1 MSTLQIT
8 LSEELDR
15 FVASKVKDG
24 TCADA
29 SEVVN
34 SALRLLEREERE
46 YDENMAALCAAIQ
59 VGLDSGVA
67 EPGTFERIRQKYNL
81 PQREACA

>member
-46 YDENMAALCAAIQ
+46 YDEKMAALCAAIQ